1 MRRKIQLV
9 IVLLILLGVVAA
21 AGKLSSYVTSDK
33 IKKGEVQVVLD
44 PGHGG
49 RDPGKVG
56 TDGTLEKDINL
67 SIAKKVKVRL
77 EENDITVIMT
87 REKDAGLYSKSSD
100 NKKVEDL
107 KKRVNMINETQPA
120 LTVSIHQN
128 SYSDTSVK
136 GAQVFYYSHSKV
148 SKVIAES
155 MQEALRTVDE
165 SNKRQAKADSSYYM
179 LKKTEVPTII
189 VECGFL
195 SNAEDTAR
203 LNDEEY
209 QDAMAAAICD
219 GIIETLETM
228 EE

>member
-1 MRRKIQLV
+1 MRRKFQLV

-21 AGKLSSYVTSDK
+21 AGKLSSYVTSEK
-33 IKKGEVQVVLD
+33 VKKEEVQVVLD

-56 TDGTLEKDINL
+56 TDGTSEKDINL
-67 SIAKKVKVRL
+67 SIAKKVKARL

-87 REKDAGLYSKSSD
+87 REKDSGLYSEDTD
-100 NKKVEDL
+100 NKKAEDL
-107 KKRVNMINETQPA
+107 KERVNLINETQPA

-128 SYSDTSVK
+128 SYSDVSVK

-148 SKVIAES
+148 SKAIADT
-155 MQEALRTVDE
+155 MQEALRAADE
-165 SNKRQAKADSSYYM
+165 DNTRQAKADATYYL

-219 GIIETLETM
+219 GIIEALETM